1 MTTTPVRV
9 PAGNTAQAKVRRL
22 VVYVLLAA
30 LVVIT
35 ANGAGGLLERALT
48 AGQLLA
54 GEGVAGLAL
63 SLAFALVGGPL
74 AALLWWL
81 VWRRLGAAA
90 ERAAPSWGLYVSAL
104 YTLSLLISTTSLLAA
119 ASSLVTEPQPQW
131 RPPLAVG
138 ITWFLVWVWHRWMW
152 RHPAKGPLALA
163 QVPGVIGTTAGLAI
177 GAGAAVAAL
186 SGLFDVALRGSME
199 LTGAADPWWR
209 SVLGN
214 TVWAAGGALV
224 WWWHWFRGGARRLR
238 GGFADVALLLAGVL
252 AAGLLALV
260 GAGTVLFVLLRL
272 AFDRTEVLT
281 GLLSPLGTALAAT
294 AVGALVWRY
303 HQAAAR
309 GRALRV
315 RQAGTLI
322 TSGVA
327 LAAAASGIGVVLN
340 AALSLG
346 VSPLAETPQG
356 EGPGGG
362 SALTL
367 LLGGI
372 SSLAVG
378 GLVWWRTWRPPEQH
392 GTQGVTTGRRVYLV
406 TVFGLS
412 AAVALVALLVIGYRL
427 FELALADVTGGSVVD
442 RIRAPLGWLVAAGL
456 ASGYHF
462 SVWRQDRTLKESTAP
477 PVRPRIGTI
486 ILVTAADPEPLRRIL
501 KEETGAP
508 VTVWHRASAIPFSGA
523 PSGAAPP
530 DTVAARPAP
539 SGVPPAADGAAP
551 PSLAGALAGISAPRV
566 LVIAD
571 SPDAAQVVA
580 LRD

>member
-9 PAGNTAQAKVRRL
+9 PAGSTAQAKVRRL

-30 LVVIT
+30 LVVIA
-35 ANGAGGLLERALT
+35 ANGAAGLLERALT
-48 AGQLLA
+48 AGQVLA

-81 VWRRLGAAA
+81 VWRRLGAET

-104 YTLSLLISTTSLLAA
+104 YTLSLLVSTTSLLAA

-138 ITWFLVWVWHRWMW
+138 VTWFLVWVWHRWMW
-152 RHPAKGPLALA
+152 RHPAKGPVALA

-209 SVLGN
+209 AVLGN

-238 GGFADVALLLAGVL
+238 GGFADMALLLAGVL
-252 AAGLLALV
+252 AAGLLALG

-272 AFDRTEVLT
+272 AFDRTEALT
-281 GLLSPLGTALAAT
+281 GLLSPLGAALAAT

-303 HQAAAR
+303 HRAAAR
-309 GRALRV
+309 GRSPRV

-340 AALSLG
+340 AALSLA
-346 VSPLAETPQG
+346 VSPLAETPPG

-378 GLVWWRTWRPPEQH
+378 GLAWWRTWRPREQH
-392 GTQGVTTGRRVYLV
+392 GTQGVTPGRRVYLV

-427 FELALADVTGGSVVD
+427 FELALADITGGSVVD

-462 SVWRQDRTLKESTAP
+462 SVWRQDRTLKDSEAP
-477 PVRPRIGTI
+477 AARLRIGRI

-501 KEETGAP
+501 EEQTGAP
-508 VTVWHRASAIPFSGA
+508 VTVWRRAGVF
-523 PSGAAPP
+523 PSGAVAPA
-530 DTVAARPAP
+530 VAD
-539 SGVPPAADGAAP
+539 VAAP
-551 PSLAGALAGISAPRV
+551 PGAVLPAVAALPTLAGALAGISAPRV
-566 LVIAD
+566 LLIAD
-571 SPDAAQVVA
+571 TPDAAQVIA

>member
-9 PAGNTAQAKVRRL
+9 PAGSTAQAKVRRL

-30 LVVIT
+30 LVVIA

-48 AGQLLA
+48 GQVLA
-54 GEGVAGLAL
+54 GEGIAGLAL

-74 AALLWWL
+74 TALLWWV
-81 VWRRLGAAA
+81 VWRRLGAEV
-90 ERAAPSWGLYVSAL
+90 ERAAPSWGLYASAL
-104 YTLSLLISTTSLLAA
+104 YTLSLLISATSLLAA

-131 RPPLAVG
+131 RPPVAVG
-138 ITWFLVWVWHRWMW
+138 IVWLLVWVWHRWMW

-209 SVLGN
+209 AVLGN
-214 TVWAAGGALV
+214 ALWAAGGALV

-252 AAGLLALV
+252 AAGLLGTG
-260 GAGTVLFVLLRL
+260 GAGTVLFVVLRL
-272 AFDRTEVLT
+272 AFDRTEALT
-281 GLLSPLGTALAAT
+281 GLLSPLGPALAAT

-303 HQAAAR
+303 HRAAGAR
-309 GRALRV
+309 GRSLPGQASRHPDYVGGGAGGRRIRDRRGTQRRAL
-315 RQAGTLI
+315 
-322 TSGVA
+322 
-327 LAAAASGIGVVLN
+327 
-340 AALSLG
+340 
-346 VSPLAETPQG
+346 
-356 EGPGGG
+356 PGGVP
-362 SALTL
+362 
-367 LLGGI
+367 
-372 SSLAVG
+372 VG
-378 GLVWWRTWRPPEQH
+378 RDATGRGDRRRECPDPAAGRDQFARRGRPGLVAAWRPREQH
-392 GTQGVTTGRRVYLV
+392 GTQGVSPGRRVYLV

-427 FELALADVTGGSVVD
+427 FELALADITGGSVVD

-462 SVWRQDRTLKESTAP
+462 SVWRQDRTLKESAAP
-477 PVRPRIGTI
+477 AARPRIGRI

-501 KEETGAP
+501 EEQTGAP
-508 VTVWHRASAIPFSGA
+508 VTVWHRASVIPSSD
-523 PSGAAPP
+523 PNQR
-530 DTVAARPAP
+530 RP
-539 SGVPPAADGAAP
+539 V
-551 PSLAGALAGISAPRV
+551 RR
-566 LVIAD
+566 
-571 SPDAAQVVA
+571 
-580 LRD
+580 RDP